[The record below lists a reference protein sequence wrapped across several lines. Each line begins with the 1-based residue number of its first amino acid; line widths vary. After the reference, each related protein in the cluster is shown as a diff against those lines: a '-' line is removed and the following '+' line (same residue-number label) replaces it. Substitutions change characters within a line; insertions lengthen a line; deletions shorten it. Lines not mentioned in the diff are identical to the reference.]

1 MVNLKKWG
9 ITPNFTPKE
18 AIIKIKN
25 MGKKKARFSIVPK
38 NKRSIL
44 LNKKATTAFKFKKKK
59 FIHNIIGQFSFGTI
73 RNGKR
78 TILVSQ
84 GFTVMAEKL

>member
-9 ITPNFTPKE
+9 IIPNFTPKE
-18 AIIKIKN
+18 AIIKQKICEKN
-25 MGKKKARFSIVPK
+25 KASFSIVPK
-38 NKRSIL
+38 NGRSIL
-44 LNKKATTAFKFKKKK
+44 LNKKAKTGLKFKGKKLN
-59 FIHNIIGQFSFGTI
+59 HRIIGQFSFGTI

-84 GFTVMAEKL
+84 GFTVIAEKL